1 MANQFISEVA
11 MNKQLRGNLMLLLT
25 AMIWGSAFVAQSV
38 GMDYVGPFT
47 FNCVRCIIGGIVLIP
62 VIILLTKIDKRNKS
76 NTVDND
82 SDSDMSVS
90 NQNQKK
96 TLIIGSIVCGFVL
109 FASSSLQ
116 QVGIQYTTAGK
127 AGFITTLYIVFVP
140 ILGMFLGQRVKAK
153 VWVCVSIAAVGLYL
167 LCINEGFTIG
177 KGDFLILLC
186 AVAYA
191 VHILVIDYFSPKVDG
206 VKMSC
211 LQFFICALLSIPPM
225 VMFETPEIVSILQ
238 CWLPLFYSGVLSCGV
253 AFTLQIIGQK
263 YTQPTIASLLLSLE
277 SVFAVLAGML
287 VLHEMLTIRE
297 FLGCILMFT
306 ATIVAQMPSKADKM
320 EKISA

>member
-1 MANQFISEVA
+1 

-38 GMDYVGPFT
+38 GMDYIGPFT
-47 FNCVRCIIGGIVLIP
+47 FNFVRCIIGGIVLIP
-62 VIILLTKIDKRNKS
+62 VIILLSKLGMNDKN
-76 NTVDND
+76 NPVDMA
-82 SDSDMSVS
+82 SDTSVVKP
-90 NQNQKK
+90 NEKK
-96 TLIIGSIVCGFVL
+96 TLIIGSLVCGFVL

-127 AGFITTLYIVFVP
+127 AGFITTLYIVLVP
-140 ILGMFLGQRVKAK
+140 ILGMFLGQRVKARI
-153 VWVCVSIAAVGLYL
+153 WMCVGIAAVGLYL

-186 AVAYA
+186 SLAYA

-211 LQFFICALLSIPPM
+211 LQFFVCGLLSLPPM
-225 VMFETPEIVSILQ
+225 MMFEIPKIVSILQ
-238 CWLPLFYSGVLSCGV
+238 CWLPLLYSGVLSCGV

-263 YTQPTIASLLLSLE
+263 YTEPAIASLLLSLE

-287 VLHEMLTIRE
+287 VLHEMMTMRE
-297 FLGCILMFT
+297 FLGCALMF
-306 ATIVAQMPSKADKM
+306 AAIIIAQMPSKADKM
-320 EKISA
+320 QKVSL